1 MPGRRWWSCR
11 TLGGGLY
18 CGGDAGP
25 GRQLG
30 HGMPWRREAWA
41 AAQAACGGYAGPGR
55 QLDDDDLQSRFR
67 ASVSAILESGRLP
80 RGAQMEALGKHF
92 RAVHIVAL
100 R

>member
-1 MPGRRWWSCR
+1 MPSSHSRAFRAASAAMPS
-11 TLGGGLY
+11 LY
-18 CGGDAGP
+18 LP
-25 GRQLG
+25 FLR
-30 HGMPWRREAWA
+30 RREAWA